1 LLSGTNLLISIVD
14 DDESSRE
21 AIAGLVDWLG
31 FDVQTF
37 TSAGEF
43 LASPRVADTSCLITD
58 VQMPRMTGIELY
70 KRLKELGFAIP
81 TIMVTAYPDEA
92 ARKRALA
99 DGVACY
105 LIKPFDSDALVDCVR
120 SAVNPPAG

>member
-1 LLSGTNLLISIVD
+1 LLISIVD

>member
-1 LLSGTNLLISIVD
+1 LPSGTNLLISIVD